1 MKMKRLLSLVALILI
16 LSTFFTGC
24 DIIDQFMGG
33 TETPSV
39 DLDSIPAFDGKHA
52 YVIINDNVPFFTD
65 DEKATKKS
73 YETYGDL
80 DALGRCT
87 VAHSCIGFDLMPTET
102 RGSIGQVKPSGWQ
115 TVKYDIVDGKYL
127 YNRCHLIGYQLTG
140 ENANVKNLITGTRY
154 LNIDGMLD
162 FENMVADYVKDTKNH
177 VMYRV
182 TPIYDGNNLVAS
194 GVLMEGW
201 SVEDNGDGIC
211 FCIYAYNAQPG
222 ISINYKNGNS
232 WLSTETPP
240 ADDSNDDV
248 DNEIRT
254 DIYYLNVKTGK
265 FHIVS
270 CRYADGDN
278 VVEYEGTLD
287 DLLAEGKDPCGVCL
301 KDLKNEITN

>member
-1 MKMKRLLSLVALILI
+1 MKTKRLLAIIAILLI
-16 LSTFFTGC
+16 LSTVLTGC
-24 DIIDQFMGG
+24 DIINRIIGG
-33 TETPSV
+33 GDDIPSV
-39 DLDSIPAFDGKHA
+39 DLNSIPEFDGKHA
-52 YVIINDNVPFFTD
+52 YVIINDNTPFFTD

-73 YETYGDL
+73 YEVYGEL

-87 VAHSCIGFDLMPTET
+87 VAHSCIGSDLMPTEE

-162 FENMVADYVKDTKNH
+162 FENMVADYIKETKNH

-201 SVEDNGDGIC
+201 SVEDNGEGIC

-222 ISINYKNGNS
+222 VSINYKNGNS
-232 WLSTETPP
+232 WLSGETPP
-240 ADDSNDDV
+240 ADDSEDINTDV
-248 DNEIRT
+248 ST

-270 CRYADGDN
+270 CRYADGEN

-287 DLLAEGKDPCGVCL
+287 DLLADGKEPCGICL
-301 KDLKNEITN
+301 KDLKEENAE